1 MAKTDLDSKLR
12 NKIKKTWQTNESI
25 QGFYTLAK
33 LYIKSKTWHKL
44 RIHIHKQTQKNTKKT
59 SEWAIQ
65 NHLYG
70 YVLGVFFTSP
80 PCHSVYTQGNW

>member
-1 MAKTDLDSKLR
+1 MAKTDLVSKLR

-44 RIHIHKQTQKNTKKT
+44 RIHIHIHKQNTKKQKNVRMGHT
-59 SEWAIQ
+59 E
-65 NHLYG
+65 
-70 YVLGVFFTSP
+70 
-80 PCHSVYTQGNW
+80 